1 MFPSARTFQLLIHQL
16 TRLKV
21 PVTLLIRCRSL
32 LVALEAPLMLLS
44 LQITISMK
52 LLQGRFFKSHSIKT
66 RKLNY
71 FDSLRLINC
80 NVAHAEH
87 SIYPIHS
94 FNDDQLCFDKS
105 RKDISLF
112 QAKSEKSSICV
123 VE

>member
-1 MFPSARTFQLLIHQL
+1 
-16 TRLKV
+16 
-21 PVTLLIRCRSL
+21 
-32 LVALEAPLMLLS
+32 MLLS

-52 LLQGRFFKSHSIKT
+52 LLQGRFLKSHST

-94 FNDDQLCFDKS
+94 FNNDELCFDKS